1 MNHRF
6 RLLLTI
12 SYTIVMMWLLFF
24 YRGNLIRNLDR
35 RQDITQHKVYLIPFE
50 TTAVYIRTFTQPR
63 LWRFQKEAIINLGG
77 NVLMFVPLGWLMMAW
92 REEIDRYWRH
102 LLDFA
107 GISFLVESI
116 QLVFRVGT
124 FDVDDI
130 ILNSLGAMIGL
141 ILWIQFQKVRH
152 RLLPATV

>member
-1 MNHRF
+1 MNRKF
-6 RLLLTI
+6 RLFFTA
-12 SYTIVMMWLLFF
+12 SYALIMIWLLFF

-35 RQDITQHKVYLIPFE
+35 RQEVRQHKVYLTPFE
-50 TTAVYIRTFTQPR
+50 TTSTYIRTFTQPR
-63 LWRFQKEAIINLGG
+63 LWRFQKEALINLGG
-77 NVLMFVPLGWLMMAW
+77 NIILFIPLGFLLLSW
-92 REEIDRYWRH
+92 REEKDRYWRH

-107 GISFLVESI
+107 GISFLIESI

-141 ILWIQFQKVRH
+141 FLWLQFQKVKD
-152 RLLPATV
+152 RLEPATV